1 MPRERGAYFGNALV
15 YPMGIMGK
23 RNEMPVGQAFFF
35 SKCPALSQEEIPLD
49 KVPSRYTTNFLLVHY
64 GWHKARTHAQGDAHS
79 KETKVVCHWLQSG
92 LNSALRD
99 RYVGHCCSPVLKL
112 KESRRREWKV
122 VITPTWN

>member
-49 KVPSRYTTNFLLVHY
+49 KVPSRYTTNCGMPLATV
-64 GWHKARTHAQGDAHS
+64 RAQLRPKGP
-79 KETKVVCHWLQSG
+79 VRGPLLQS
-92 LNSALRD
+92 SAEVERESQEG
-99 RYVGHCCSPVLKL
+99 VKGGHHAYLKL
-112 KESRRREWKV
+112 SISHR
-122 VITPTWN
+122 